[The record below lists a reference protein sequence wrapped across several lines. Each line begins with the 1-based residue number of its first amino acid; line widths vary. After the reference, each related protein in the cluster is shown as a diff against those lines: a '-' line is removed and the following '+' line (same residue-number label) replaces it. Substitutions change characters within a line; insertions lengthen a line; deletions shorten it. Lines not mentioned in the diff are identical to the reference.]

1 MSENGKDVADMK
13 KWLCLV
19 LVVMMLAPGVCRAGE
34 QWFVD
39 GKTSDRVLL
48 REEPS
53 GDAPSPGLFFTG
65 TIVKPT
71 GKSSGDYV
79 EVQVGRST
87 GYMHRDY
94 ISSDVASYYSQFQSY
109 QVAHPTST
117 WVHLRR
123 GPHQSQESLGRY
135 DNGTPVTL
143 MGELAFG
150 WSYVLV
156 DGQEGYMMTDLLAPA
171 EPEEPI
177 DPGIA
182 HTEIVGRTAEGAYIH
197 AFSAEN
203 GQTLYF
209 DAWEE
214 DVYMVRME
222 VNFDDVPDLAF
233 TQSRGASNTYYN
245 LFVCLDG
252 KYQPVQVNGMEY
264 PLVNFGVDPERQ
276 LVVSHAN
283 NGNAG
288 ALHETRYFR
297 WDGAELNLVLLSSA
311 ENYVETSYQDNR
323 HTETHFYDMY
333 RLRVECYDSSEFSD
347 FDCVY
352 TSDEV
357 MEMLADEQAALDAY

>member
-1 MSENGKDVADMK
+1 MR
-13 KWLCLV
+13 KWFCLMLV
-19 LVVMMLAPGVCRAGE
+19 LALLAPGFSQAEE

-39 GKTSDRVLL
+39 GKTADRVLL
-48 REEPS
+48 REFPGS
-53 GDAPSPGLFFTG
+53 DAPSPGLFFTG
-65 TIVKPT
+65 TFVTPT
-71 GKSSGDYV
+71 GRSSGDYT
-79 EVQVGRST
+79 EVTVGRST

-94 ISSDVASYYSQFQSY
+94 LSSDTANYYSRFQFY
-109 QVAHPTST
+109 EVAHPTST

-143 MGELAFG
+143 MGELSSG

-171 EPEEPI
+171 QTVEIFP

-182 HTEIVGRTAEGAYIH
+182 QTEIVGRSSDGGYIH

-214 DVYMVRME
+214 DVYMTRTE
-222 VNFDDVPDLAF
+222 VNFDGVPDLAF
-233 TQSRGASNTYYN
+233 TQSRGASNAYYN
-245 LFVCLDG
+245 LFVFLDG

-264 PLVNFGVDPERQ
+264 PLANFAVDPERQ
-276 LVVSHAN
+276 LVISHAN
-283 NGNAG
+283 NGSAG
-288 ALHETRYFR
+288 ALHETCYFR
-297 WDGAELNLVLLSSA
+297 WEGAELNLVLCASA
-311 ENYVETSYQDNR
+311 ENYVETSYGDNR

-333 RLRVECYDSSEFSD
+333 RLRVEAHDSSDVSS

-352 TSDEV
+352 SADEIDQMLSDE
-357 MEMLADEQAALDAY
+357 EAILRAY